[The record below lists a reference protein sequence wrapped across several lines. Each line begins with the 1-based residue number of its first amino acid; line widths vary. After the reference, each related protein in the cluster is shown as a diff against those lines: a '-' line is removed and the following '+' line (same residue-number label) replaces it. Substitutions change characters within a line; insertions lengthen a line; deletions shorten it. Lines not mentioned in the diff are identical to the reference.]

1 MPSVPLRSEL
11 PDRWGPRAYLEARLG
26 GLFRRA
32 AEPAETARGERVYAI
47 GDVHGRLDLLRRLLR
62 AIEADASRDADGGRT
77 RIVILGDLVDRGP
90 HSRQVLELLRFLE
103 RRDPERLVV
112 LPGNHEDMLLA
123 STAGD
128 AEAQR
133 VWLKTG
139 GDATLRSYRLDPA
152 EFTGLSPAE
161 RGRVLR
167 RTVGTDMIGWLEA
180 RPLAHQS
187 GDYFFCHA
195 GVRPGVPLN
204 KQRREDLLWIRR
216 EFLGS
221 DRSHG
226 AVIVHGH
233 SVTDEAQVAHNRI
246 NVDTGAHRS
255 GELTAVGLQG
265 PCRWFL
271 STTRTILHRTDLDAA
286 REWSQRDPGVADQPA
301 TKSRRRRSKSA
312 PLPDAEAA

>member
-1 MPSVPLRSEL
+1 MPSVPLRSDV
-11 PDRWGPRAYLEARLG
+11 PDRWAPRAYLEARLG
-26 GLFRRA
+26 GLLRRA
-32 AEPAETARGERVYAI
+32 PAPAETAPGERVYAI

-62 AIEADASRDADGGRT
+62 AIEADAAREAEGDRT

-103 RRDPERLVV
+103 RRDPARFQV

-123 STAGD
+123 SATGD
-128 AEAQR
+128 AAAQR
-133 VWLKTG
+133 VWLKAG
-139 GDATLRSYRLDPA
+139 GDATLRSYRVDPA
-152 EFTGLSPAE
+152 EFAGLAPAD
-161 RGRVLR
+161 RGRMLR
-167 RTVGTDMIGWLEA
+167 RAVGADMIDWLEA
-180 RPLAHQS
+180 RPLACQS

-195 GVRPGVPLN
+195 GVRPGVPLK

-216 EFLGS
+216 EFLDS

-233 SVTDEAQVAHNRI
+233 SVTDAAEVAANRI

-271 STTRTILHRTDLDAA
+271 STTRTVLHRTDLDAA
-286 REWSQRDPGVADQPA
+286 RAWSQRDRAPSDQPA
-301 TKSRRRRSKSA
+301 TKSRRRSRSS
-312 PLPDAEAA
+312 PMPDTEAA